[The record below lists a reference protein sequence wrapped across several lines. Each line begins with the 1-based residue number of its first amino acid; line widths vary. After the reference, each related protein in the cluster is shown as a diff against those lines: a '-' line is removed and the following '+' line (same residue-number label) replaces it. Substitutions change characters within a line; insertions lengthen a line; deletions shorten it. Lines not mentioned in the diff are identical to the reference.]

1 MAKKRGLVEKM
12 SAKSFI
18 HFFLFL
24 KKIRNAE
31 NGSVIENQ
39 VKFSNTQSFC
49 IHADKKCIDL
59 TFHEK
64 YIQCLCKQSILEA
77 SIFTY
82 NDFHIFIHL
91 YKLFSFSSYTVCM
104 INRIFLIYEYN
115 DDEYWSKVDI
125 WYLFLSI
132 RSKYCSFCIH
142 HQMESEASHLSI
154 KQSYRLFHTSE
165 EHRFSVCNFWHTI
178 FSPLS
183 DPSRLHLATPFV
195 ILGCVH
201 KKYGKNW
208 WRIIKWHCKN
218 NHFDFPYPTLQ
229 AFFCLK
235 AIKI

>member
-1 MAKKRGLVEKM
+1 M
-12 SAKSFI
+12 
-18 HFFLFL
+18 
-24 KKIRNAE
+24 N
-31 NGSVIENQ
+31 
-39 VKFSNTQSFC
+39 
-49 IHADKKCIDL
+49 ID
-59 TFHEK
+59 
-64 YIQCLCKQSILEA
+64 Q
-77 SIFTY
+77 
-82 NDFHIFIHL
+82 
-91 YKLFSFSSYTVCM
+91 
-104 INRIFLIYEYN
+104 
-115 DDEYWSKVDI
+115 I

-132 RSKYCSFCIH
+132 RLKYCSFCIH
-142 HQMESEASHLSI
+142 HQMESEAFHLSI

-218 NHFDFPYPTLQ
+218 NHFDFPCPTLQ

-235 AIKI
+235 AIKIKERNSYYILSSLLSPSLLLFFFIFLSFFIVFLRFFSFLPGFSFFLLFFPSNILS